1 MPEAATQ
8 MVFPTGLD
16 ELLVPIDQLI
26 PYPDNARQG
35 DVDMVAESLTSHG
48 MYTPV
53 TVQRSTNY
61 ILVGNH
67 RWKAAKQLGW
77 TKIAAIFL
85 DCDDEEA
92 RAINLVDNR
101 ASDVA
106 TYDWDQL
113 LDSVRKAREAR
124 QRHADEIAGQQGF
137 FDGFGEDGYEDLV
150 ARAGEVGAVAIEQ
163 FRGDY
168 QVVPEGEVKTEPT
181 EAQIKTASAA
191 TRTVGMKEIVLILTT
206 EQYDAWVAKIKECMA
221 VWGCKS
227 GSEAAVQLIQRA
239 PHFGEQPKGLD
250 GHGPGYD

>member
-1 MPEAATQ
+1 MAEAATQ

-35 DVDMVAESLTSHG
+35 DVEMVAESLTSHG
-48 MYTPV
+48 MYAPV

-67 RWKAAKQLGW
+67 RWKAAKKLGW

-101 ASDVA
+101 TSDVA
-106 TYDWDQL
+106 TYDWDVL
-113 LDSVRKAREAR
+113 LESVRKSREAR
-124 QRHADEIAGQQGF
+124 QRKADEIAGQQGF

-150 ARAGEVGAVAIEQ
+150 ARAGEVGAVAIEE

-168 QVVPEGEVKTEPT
+168 QQGQTKELT
-181 EAQIKTASAA
+181 EAQVKTATAA
-191 TRTVGMKEIVLILTT
+191 TRTVGMKEIVLILTQ

-221 VWGCKS
+221 AWGCKS
-227 GSEAAVQLIQRA
+227 GSEAAVMLIRLA
-239 PHFGEQPKGLD
+239 PTFTGARLD
-250 GHGPGYD
+250 D